1 MLDPSAP
8 VAATDTACAGAPV
21 STGPRPIP
29 LLPTLSIVIPV
40 FQEGEHLARVIAA
53 VHRHAS
59 TTGERFE
66 LIVVDDGSS
75 DETWTVI
82 GEQVAVHPELRALR
96 LSRNFGKEAA
106 VCAGLDAARGMAVA
120 VMDGDL
126 QHPPELLPQMLA
138 MWKSGRADL
147 VEAIKDNRGN
157 ESALHRLG
165 SRVFYSILSV
175 LAGQDLRNASDF
187 KLMDRRVVEAWQ
199 RMGEHGLFFR
209 GMVAWL
215 GFERRQIHFSVPDR
229 VGGSSAWTFVKLLKL
244 ATNAVTAFS
253 SSPLQI
259 VTFLGVAFFVFAG
272 MLGAQTLYNWY
283 AGDAVSGFTTVILLV
298 LMVGA
303 VQMVCIGILGAYV
316 ARIYEEVKGRPRY
329 VVKERTH

>member
-1 MLDPSAP
+1 MPIQSQCSRL
-8 VAATDTACAGAPV
+8 TE
-21 STGPRPIP
+21 TGQSEQ
-29 LLPTLSIVIPV
+29 TLSVVIPV
-40 FQEGEHLARVIAA
+40 FNEERGLDALLSRLMPVLEECGLAWETI
-53 VHRHAS
+53 
-59 TTGERFE
+59 F
-66 LIVVDDGSS
+66 VDDGST
-75 DETWTVI
+75 DDTL
-82 GEQVAVHPELRALR
+82 ARLRAIHASESR
-96 LSRNFGKEAA
+96 VKVVSFSRNFGKEVAA
-106 VCAGLDAARGMAVA
+106 AAGLRYASGDAV
-120 VMDGDL
+120 VLMDGDL